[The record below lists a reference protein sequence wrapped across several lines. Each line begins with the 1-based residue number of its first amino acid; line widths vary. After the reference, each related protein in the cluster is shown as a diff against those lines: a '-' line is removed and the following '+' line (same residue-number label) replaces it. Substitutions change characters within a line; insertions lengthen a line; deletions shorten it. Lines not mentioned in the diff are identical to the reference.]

1 MYPPLQTVDPLFYK
15 HAGTSTVYTSNTA
28 RDFKSKRN
36 PKNWSQTY
44 KGYTF
49 LAKIQGSD
57 YQRWYYPRLFYLQ
70 HLKQR
75 NNLKQLTAEGDA
87 NQV

>member
-28 RDFKSKRN
+28 REIQKIGAKHTRGIHFWLKFRV
-36 PKNWSQTY
+36 QTTRD
-44 KGYTF
+44 GTI
-49 LAKIQGSD
+49 LASFI
-57 YQRWYYPRLFYLQ
+57 YIQ
-70 HLKQR
+70 HLKLR